1 MNFFCHRYAQ
11 VSLLRLFRV
20 GGHPDRSPGDA
31 GDVVILIATS
41 ISFRAISK
49 GKAMAAIIFANCVV
63 LDGTQWGRREDHHVI
78 VEGGLIRE
86 VADRPI
92 VAADTETIDLAG
104 RTLMP
109 GLIDAHAHVIAVDA
123 ALARLAERP
132 MSLVTLQAGKV
143 LEAMLARGFTTIR
156 DAGGADGGLAEAV
169 AQGLVRGPR
178 LFPSGQALSQTG
190 GHGDL
195 RPRTRSVTSCA
206 CCEYGAGLA
215 RIADGV
221 DECRRAA
228 RDELRKGATQIKI
241 MASGG
246 VASPYDPI
254 WNLQYSDDEM
264 RAIVEEARAWH
275 TYVLA
280 HAYTPEAIRRAIDNG
295 VRSIEH
301 ANLIDAP
308 TAAHVAKAG
317 GFVVPT
323 LVTYDALHRFG
334 RELGLGEASLAKL
347 ADVRE
352 AGLRS
357 LEILAAAGVR
367 IGYGTDLLGPM
378 HRYQSREFVIRAEA
392 MAPFEV
398 IRSATTVNAELL
410 NRSGELGI
418 VAAGAI
424 ADLIVVDGDPLA
436 DISLLDGQGEHLIA
450 IMKDGVF
457 HKRLI

>member
-1 MNFFCHRYAQ
+1 M
-11 VSLLRLFRV
+11 
-20 GGHPDRSPGDA
+20 
-31 GDVVILIATS
+31 AT
-41 ISFRAISK
+41 
-49 GKAMAAIIFANCVV
+49 IFASCAIVDV
-63 LDGTQWGRREDHHVI
+63 IRSERREDHHVL
-78 VEGGLIRE
+78 VEGDRIKE
-86 VADRPI
+86 VSDRPI
-92 VAADTETIDLAG
+92 QAAGAEIIDLAG

-109 GLIDAHAHVIAVDA
+109 GLIDAHVHAVAVDA
-123 ALARLAERP
+123 SLARLAEQP
-132 MSLVTLQAGKV
+132 LTLTALQAGRV
-143 LEAMLARGFTTIR
+143 LEAMLQRGFTTVR
-156 DAGGADGGLAEAV
+156 DAGGADGGLAVAV
-169 AQGLVRGPR
+169 AQGLIRGPR
-178 LFPSGQALSQTG
+178 VFPSGQALSQTG

-195 RPRTRSVTSCA
+195 RPRTRSVVSCA

-221 DECRRAA
+221 SECRRAA

-254 WNLQYSDDEM
+254 WNLQYSDEEM
-264 RAIVEEARAWH
+264 TAIVQEARSWH

-301 ANLIDAP
+301 ANLIDRA
-308 TAAHVAKAG
+308 TAEHVAAAD

-323 LVTYDALHRFG
+323 LVTYDSLHRFG
-334 RELGLGEASLAKL
+334 RELGFSEVSLGKL
-347 ADVRE
+347 AEVRE

-357 LEILAAAGVR
+357 LEILRTAGVQ

-392 MAPFEV
+392 MTPFDI
-398 IRSATTVNAELL
+398 IRSATTVNAALL
-410 NRSGELGI
+410 NRTGELGV
-418 VAAGAI
+418 VAPGAR

-436 DISLLDGQGEHLIA
+436 DISLLDGQGEHLTA

-457 HKRLI
+457 YKRL

>member
-1 MNFFCHRYAQ
+1 M
-11 VSLLRLFRV
+11 
-20 GGHPDRSPGDA
+20 
-31 GDVVILIATS
+31 AT
-41 ISFRAISK
+41 
-49 GKAMAAIIFANCVV
+49 IIFANGAV
-63 LDGTQWGRREDHHVI
+63 LDGTNNARREGHHVL
-78 VEGGLIRE
+78 VEGECIKE
-86 VADRPI
+86 VSDRPI
-92 VAADTETIDLAG
+92 ACVGAETIDLAG

-109 GLIDAHAHVIAVDA
+109 GLIDAHVHVIAVDA
-123 ALARLAERP
+123 ALARLAEQP
-132 MSLVTLQAGKV
+132 LTLTSLQAGRV
-143 LEAMLARGFTTIR
+143 LEGMLARGFTTVR

-169 AQGLVRGPR
+169 EQGLVRGPR

-195 RPRTRSVTSCA
+195 RPRTRSVVSCA

-264 RAIVEEARAWH
+264 RAIVEEAHAWR

-280 HAYTPEAIRRAIDNG
+280 HAYTPEAIRRAVNNG

-308 TAAHVAKAG
+308 TATLIADSG

-323 LVTYDALHRFG
+323 LVTYDALFRFG
-334 RELGLGEASLAKL
+334 RDLGIAEVSLGKLGE
-347 ADVRE
+347 VRE

-357 LEILAAAGVR
+357 LEVLQQAGVK
-367 IGYGTDLLGPM
+367 IGYGTDLLGAM
-378 HRYQSREFVIRAEA
+378 HKYQSREFVIRAEA

-398 IRSATTVNAELL
+398 IRSATIVNAELL
-410 NRSGELGI
+410 NRSGELGVI
-418 VAAGAI
+418 TPGAR
-424 ADLIVVDGDPLA
+424 ADLIAVDGDPLA
-436 DISLLDGQGEHLIA
+436 DIALLDGQGEHLSV
-450 IMKDGVF
+450 IMKDGVLY
-457 HKRLI
+457 KRMH

>member
-1 MNFFCHRYAQ
+1 M
-11 VSLLRLFRV
+11 
-20 GGHPDRSPGDA
+20 
-31 GDVVILIATS
+31 ATT
-41 ISFRAISK
+41 
-49 GKAMAAIIFANCVV
+49 IFANGAV
-63 LDGTQWGRREDHHVI
+63 LDGTKRERREGHHVV
-78 VEGGLIRE
+78 VENELIKE
-86 VADRPI
+86 VSDRPI
-92 VAADTETIDLAG
+92 TSAGAQVIDLAG
-104 RTLMP
+104 RPLMP
-109 GLIDAHAHVIAVDA
+109 GLIDAHVHVIAVDA
-123 ALARLAERP
+123 ALARLAEQP
-132 MSLVTLQAGKV
+132 LTLTSLQAGRV
-143 LEAMLARGFTTIR
+143 MEGMLARGFTSVR

-195 RPRTRSVTSCA
+195 RPRTRSVVSCA

-254 WNLQYSDDEM
+254 WNLQYSDEEM

-280 HAYTPEAIRRAIDNG
+280 HAYTPEAIRRSIDNG
-295 VRSIEH
+295 VHSIEH

-308 TAAHVAKAG
+308 TATHVAAAN

-323 LVTYDALHRFG
+323 LVTYDALYRFG
-334 RELGLGEASLAKL
+334 REFGVAEGSLAKL

-357 LEILAAAGVR
+357 LEILGQAGVK

-378 HRYQSREFVIRAEA
+378 HKHQTREFVIRAEV

-398 IRSATTVNAELL
+398 IRSATIVNAELL
-410 NRSGELGI
+410 NRSGELGV
-418 VAAGAI
+418 VAPGAR
-424 ADLIVVDGDPLA
+424 ADLIAVDGDPLH
-436 DISLLDGQGEHLIA
+436 DISLLDGQGEHISV
-450 IMKDGVF
+450 IMKDGVL
-457 HKRLI
+457 HKTMH

>member
-1 MNFFCHRYAQ
+1 M
-11 VSLLRLFRV
+11 SE
-20 GGHPDRSPGDA
+20 
-31 GDVVILIATS
+31 T
-41 ISFRAISK
+41 
-49 GKAMAAIIFANCVV
+49 IFANAAL
-63 LDGTQWGRREDHHVI
+63 LDGTSGERREGCHVL
-78 VEGGLIRE
+78 VEGDRIKE
-86 VADRPI
+86 VSDRPI
-92 VAADTETIDLAG
+92 RSAAAAVLDLAG

-109 GLIDAHAHVIAVDA
+109 GLIDAHVHAIAVDA
-123 ALARLAERP
+123 ALARLAEQP
-132 MSLVTLQAGKV
+132 MTLVSLQAARV
-143 LEAMLARGFTTIR
+143 LEGMLMRGFTTVR
-156 DAGGADGGLAEAV
+156 DAGGADGGLAEAL
-169 AQGLVRGPR
+169 AQGLIRGPR
-178 LFPSGQALSQTG
+178 LFPSGHALSQTG

-195 RPRTRSVTSCA
+195 RPRTRSVVSCA

-228 RDELRKGATQIKI
+228 RDELRKGATQLKI

-254 WNLQYSDDEM
+254 WNLQYSDEEM
-264 RAIVEEARAWH
+264 RAIVEEAHSWH

-280 HAYTPEAIRRAIDNG
+280 HAYTPEAIRRAVDNG

-308 TAAHVAKAG
+308 TAAHVAAVG

-323 LVTYDALHRFG
+323 LVTYDALRRFG
-334 RELGLGEASLAKL
+334 RELGFAEASLGKL
-347 ADVRE
+347 AEVRE

-357 LEILAAAGVR
+357 LEILQRAGVK

-378 HRYQSREFVIRAEA
+378 HRHQSREFVIRAEA

-398 IRSATTVNAELL
+398 IRSATAVNAELL
-410 NRSGELGI
+410 NRSGELGVI
-418 VAAGAI
+418 APGAC

-436 DISLLDGQGEHLIA
+436 DISLLDGQGEHLSV
-450 IMKDGVF
+450 IMKDGVLY
-457 HKRLI
+457 KRID

>member
-1 MNFFCHRYAQ
+1 
-11 VSLLRLFRV
+11 
-20 GGHPDRSPGDA
+20 
-31 GDVVILIATS
+31 
-41 ISFRAISK
+41 
-49 GKAMAAIIFANCVV
+49 MAAIIFANAAV
-63 LDGTQWGRREDHHVI
+63 LDGAHRERREGHHVL
-78 VEGGLIRE
+78 VEDERIKE
-86 VADRPI
+86 VSERPI
-92 VAADTETIDLAG
+92 ASAGADVIDLAG

-109 GLIDAHAHVIAVDA
+109 GLIDAHCHAIAVGA
-123 ALARLAERP
+123 NLPRLAEEP
-132 MSLVTLQAGKV
+132 ITLVTLQAARV
-143 LEAMLARGFTTIR
+143 LEGMLARGFTTIR
-156 DAGGADGGLAEAV
+156 DAGGGDGGLAEAV

-178 LFPSGQALSQTG
+178 IFPSGRALSQTG

-195 RPRTRSVTSCA
+195 RPRTLSVQSCA

-254 WNLQYSDDEM
+254 WNLQYSDEEM

-280 HAYTPEAIRRAIDNG
+280 HAYTPEAIRRAVENG

-308 TAAHVAKAG
+308 TASMVAAVG
-317 GFVVPT
+317 AFVVPT
-323 LVTYDALHRFG
+323 LVTYDALYRFG
-334 RELGLGEASLAKL
+334 RELGLAEVSLAKL

-357 LEILAAAGVR
+357 LEILQGARVK
-367 IGYGTDLLGPM
+367 IGFGTDLLGPM
-378 HRYQSREFVIRAEA
+378 HQHQSREFVIRAEA

-410 NRSGELGI
+410 NRSGDLGV
-418 VAAGAI
+418 VAAGAR
-424 ADLIVVDGDPLA
+424 ADLIVVDGDPLG
-436 DISLLDGQGEHLIA
+436 DISLLDGQGEHLTV
-450 IMKDGVF
+450 IMKDGLL
-457 HKRLI
+457 HKCLR

>member
-1 MNFFCHRYAQ
+1 
-11 VSLLRLFRV
+11 
-20 GGHPDRSPGDA
+20 
-31 GDVVILIATS
+31 
-41 ISFRAISK
+41 
-49 GKAMAAIIFANCVV
+49 MAATIFANAAV
-63 LDGTQWGRREDHHVI
+63 LDGTQKERREGHHVL
-78 VEGGLIRE
+78 VEDDRIKE

-92 VAADTETIDLAG
+92 ACAGSEIIDLAG

-109 GLIDAHAHVIAVDA
+109 GLIDAHVHVIAVDA
-123 ALARLAERP
+123 ALARLAEQP
-132 MSLVTLQAGKV
+132 LTLTSLQAARVMEG
-143 LEAMLARGFTTIR
+143 MLARGFTSVR

-169 AQGLVRGPR
+169 ALGLVRGPR

-195 RPRTRSVTSCA
+195 RPRTRSVVSCA

-254 WNLQYSDDEM
+254 WNLQYSNEEM

-295 VRSIEH
+295 VHSIEH
-301 ANLIDAP
+301 ANLIDAA
-308 TAAHVAKAG
+308 TAGHVAAAG
-317 GFVVPT
+317 AFVVPT
-323 LVTYDALHRFG
+323 LVTYDSLYRFG
-334 RELGLGEASLAKL
+334 RELGIPEVSLAKL
-347 ADVRE
+347 GEVRE
-352 AGLRS
+352 AGLHS
-357 LEILAAAGVR
+357 LEILQQASVK
-367 IGYGTDLLGPM
+367 IGYGTDLLGAM
-378 HRYQSREFVIRAEA
+378 HRHQSHEFTIRAEA
-392 MAPFEV
+392 MAPFDI

-410 NRSGELGI
+410 NRTGELGV
-418 VAAGAI
+418 VAPGAL
-424 ADLIVVDGDPLA
+424 ADLIAVDGDPLA
-436 DISLLDGQGEHLIA
+436 DISLLDGQGEHLSV
-450 IMKDGVF
+450 IMKDGVL
-457 HKRLI
+457 HKRMR

>member
-1 MNFFCHRYAQ
+1 
-11 VSLLRLFRV
+11 
-20 GGHPDRSPGDA
+20 
-31 GDVVILIATS
+31 
-41 ISFRAISK
+41 
-49 GKAMAAIIFANCVV
+49 MAAIIFANAAV
-63 LDGTQWGRREDHHVI
+63 LDGAHRERREGHHVL
-78 VEGGLIRE
+78 VEDERIKE
-86 VADRPI
+86 VSERPI
-92 VAADTETIDLAG
+92 ASAGADVIDLAG

-109 GLIDAHAHVIAVDA
+109 GLIDAHCHAIAVGA
-123 ALARLAERP
+123 NLPRLAEEP
-132 MSLVTLQAGKV
+132 ITLVTLQAARV
-143 LEAMLARGFTTIR
+143 LEGMLARGFTTIR
-156 DAGGADGGLAEAV
+156 DAGGGDGGLAEAV

-178 LFPSGQALSQTG
+178 IFPSGRALSQTG

-195 RPRTRSVTSCA
+195 RPRTLSVQSCA

-254 WNLQYSDDEM
+254 WNLQYSDEEM

-280 HAYTPEAIRRAIDNG
+280 HAYTPEAIRRAVENG

-308 TAAHVAKAG
+308 TASMVAAVG
-317 GFVVPT
+317 AFVVPT
-323 LVTYDALHRFG
+323 LVTYDSLYRFG
-334 RELGLGEASLAKL
+334 RELGLAEVSLAKL

-357 LEILAAAGVR
+357 LEILQGARVK
-367 IGYGTDLLGPM
+367 IGFGTDLLGPM
-378 HRYQSREFVIRAEA
+378 HQHQSREFVIRAEA

-410 NRSGELGI
+410 NRSGDLGV
-418 VAAGAI
+418 VAAGAR
-424 ADLIVVDGDPLA
+424 ADLIVVDGDPLG
-436 DISLLDGQGEHLIA
+436 DISLLEGQGEHLTV
-450 IMKDGVF
+450 IMKDGLL
-457 HKRLI
+457 HKCLR

>member
-1 MNFFCHRYAQ
+1 M
-11 VSLLRLFRV
+11 S
-20 GGHPDRSPGDA
+20 
-31 GDVVILIATS
+31 S
-41 ISFRAISK
+41 IV
-49 GKAMAAIIFANCVV
+49 FANGAV
-63 LDGTQWGRREDHHVI
+63 LDGTSKVRREDHHVL
-78 VEGGLIRE
+78 VEGDRIKE
-86 VADRPI
+86 VSDRPI
-92 VAADTETIDLAG
+92 KSAAAETIDLAG

-109 GLIDAHAHVIAVDA
+109 GLIDAHVHVIAVDA
-123 ALARLAERP
+123 ALARLAEQP
-132 MSLVTLQAGKV
+132 ITLVSLQAGRV
-143 LEAMLARGFTTIR
+143 LEGMLARGFTSVR
-156 DAGGADGGLAEAV
+156 DAGGGDGGLAEAV

-195 RPRTRSVTSCA
+195 RPRTRSVVSCA

-280 HAYTPEAIRRAIDNG
+280 HAYTPEAIRRSIDNG
-295 VRSIEH
+295 VHSIEH

-308 TAAHVAKAG
+308 TAAHVAAAN

-323 LVTYDALHRFG
+323 LVTYDALYRFG
-334 RELGLGEASLAKL
+334 REFGVAEGSLAKL

-357 LEILAAAGVR
+357 LEILQQAGVK

-378 HRYQSREFVIRAEA
+378 HKHQSREFVIRAEV

-398 IRSATTVNAELL
+398 IRSATIVNAELL
-410 NRSGELGI
+410 NRSGELGV
-418 VAAGAI
+418 VAPGAR
-424 ADLIVVDGDPLA
+424 ADLIAVDGDPLR
-436 DISLLDGQGEHLIA
+436 DIALLDGQGEHISV
-450 IMKDGVF
+450 IMKDGVL
-457 HKRLI
+457 HKTMH